1 MPRHTNNAAL
11 NKAAQRERERLR
23 KEADSKESDLLLI
36 AYLQG
41 REDAADKYRD
51 RITEL
56 EVENERLKAELAVR
70 DKAMEI
76 LAEARRAIMRLHV
89 LV

>member
-11 NKAAQRERERLR
+11 NEAAQRERERLR

-41 REDAADKYRD
+41 REEAADKYRD
-51 RITEL
+51 RIIC
-56 EVENERLKAELAVR
+56 RH
-70 DKAMEI
+70 I
-76 LAEARRAIMRLHV
+76 RAAIECHWINDHKGE
-89 LV
+89 